1 MTESKETPK
10 KVYIDNPERCF
21 LCSKIAFKNNKVF
34 LFGRSSVDIPGL
46 LKSACVDAYKYSDER
61 NDLFI
66 CKDICY
72 KRILKFQNALQKY
85 EKIKDEIREQF
96 HSNARFRTKRLLS
109 TDEQDPEKYIRSTPV
124 QRVRLFSSSD
134 TDISH
139 TESSATRSLGEA
151 SNPILLDNVSLDV
164 NAAVLKSHP
173 QVAQVNNMSFLSKL
187 QKKLT
192 HTGITAN
199 FVHPCGSFA
208 VNDLPSIFPTSSQP
222 TASIATVGSDLT
234 DFIPPRS
241 STPISRRSRVVAPER
256 VSLTINY
263 SSKTTSKTLDDTYS
277 TIGKALFH
285 GPPSRIA
292 TAIIK
297 CEPLRKVIIQKLLPI
312 VSREVGQLCSRK
324 CPSILRK
331 TSKNDLM
338 NFSLEELC
346 EEWEK
351 RAPVFYSFLL
361 TSCITKSTKNAC
373 WLPSVA
379 IAGSVLLK
387 QRNGEMNATAN
398 VLGILLKSRSTEVS
412 IRKGQFQNIL
422 LNIKI

>member
-1 MTESKETPK
+1 M
-10 KVYIDNPERCF
+10 
-21 LCSKIAFKNNKVF
+21 
-34 LFGRSSVDIPGL
+34 
-46 LKSACVDAYKYSDER
+46 
-61 NDLFI
+61 
-66 CKDICY
+66 
-72 KRILKFQNALQKY
+72 
-85 EKIKDEIREQF
+85 
-96 HSNARFRTKRLLS
+96 
-109 TDEQDPEKYIRSTPV
+109 
-124 QRVRLFSSSD
+124 
-134 TDISH
+134 
-139 TESSATRSLGEA
+139 
-151 SNPILLDNVSLDV
+151 LDNVSLDV

-199 FVHPCGSFA
+199 FVHPCGLFA
-208 VNDLPSIFPTSSQP
+208 VNDLPFIFPTSSQP

-234 DFIPPRS
+234 CASSMNYADFIPPHS

-263 SSKTTSKTLDDTYS
+263 PSKTTSKTLDDTYS

-297 CEPLRKVIIQKLLPI
+297 CEPLRKVIIQKLLAI

-346 EEWEK
+346 KEWEK

-387 QRNGEMNATAN
+387 QRNSEMNASVFAN
-398 VLGILLKSRSTEVS
+398 VN
-412 IRKGQFQNIL
+412 F
-422 LNIKI
+422 KISY